1 MNLARTVTCVD
12 YRRKDTQSSFGFV
25 ANSILA
31 FTMPGGT
38 RLGESVETSVR
49 AIVDEGQ
56 AELVEIQYAARSCS
70 NRGSPDSSILSLA
83 YITLF

>member
-12 YRRKDTQSSFGFV
+12 YRRKDTQSSVGGL

-31 FTMPGGT
+31 FAMPGDT

-49 AIVDEGQ
+49 AISDEGE
-56 AELVEIQYAARSCS
+56 AELVEIQYAARSYS
-70 NRGSPDSSILSLA
+70 NRGFPDSSILSLA